1 MVNLVCGKQGTGKTR
16 KMIEFGNNAIKKMK
30 GKVVFLEANNKH
42 MYDLHHDIRYINT
55 KEHGMMNADQFLGF
69 VSGLLAADYDIEHVY
84 IDGLYKIAK
93 IGMEDL
99 KNIIEKLNN
108 TSKEFEVDFYMS
120 VNFDEN
126 ELDSDIKKH
135 ILK

>member
-1 MVNLVCGKQGTGKTR
+1 MVNLICGKQGTGKTQ
-16 KMIEFGNNAIKKMK
+16 KMIEFGNNAIDKIK
-30 GKVVFLEANNKH
+30 GKIVFLEANNKH

-93 IGMEDL
+93 IEMIDL
-99 KNIIEKLNN
+99 KRIIEKLNN
-108 TSKEFEVDFYMS
+108 TSVEFEVDFYMS
-120 VNFDEN
+120 VNFDED
-126 ELDSDIKKH
+126 ELDSDIKKY
-135 ILK
+135 IMN

>member
-1 MVNLVCGKQGTGKTR
+1 MVKLICGKQGTGKTQ
-16 KMIEFGNNAIKKMK
+16 KMIDFGNNAVDKIK
-30 GKVVFLEANNKH
+30 GKIVFLEANNKH

-93 IGMEDL
+93 LNMEDL
-99 KNIIEKLNN
+99 KGIIDKLND
-108 TSKEFEVDFYMS
+108 TSKDFEVDFYMS
-120 VNFDEN
+120 VNFAED
-126 ELDSDIKKH
+126 ELDTEIKKY
-135 ILK
+135 ILN

>member
-16 KMIEFGNNAIKKMK
+16 KIIEFGNNAIKEMK

-93 IGMEDL
+93 IEMEDL
-99 KNIIEKLNN
+99 KKIIQKLNN

>member
-1 MVNLVCGKQGTGKTR
+1 MVKLICGKQGTGKTQ
-16 KMIEFGNNAIKKMK
+16 KMIDFGNNAVDKIK
-30 GKVVFLEANNKH
+30 GKIVFLEANNKH

-93 IGMEDL
+93 LNMEDL
-99 KNIIEKLNN
+99 KGIIDKLND
-108 TSKEFEVDFYMS
+108 TSKDFEVDFYMS
-120 VNFDEN
+120 VNFAED
-126 ELDSDIKKH
+126 ELDTDIKKY
-135 ILK
+135 ILN

>member
-16 KMIEFGNNAIKKMK
+16 KMIEFGNNAIKEMK

-42 MYDLHHDIRYINT
+42 MYDLDHDIRYINT
-55 KEHGMMNADQFLGF
+55 KEHCMMNADQFLGF

-93 IGMEDL
+93 IEMEDL
-99 KNIIEKLNN
+99 KKIIQKLNN

-126 ELDSDIKKH
+126 ELDSDVKKY
-135 ILK
+135 ILN

>member
-1 MVNLVCGKQGTGKTR
+1 
-16 KMIEFGNNAIKKMK
+16 
-30 GKVVFLEANNKH
+30 
-42 MYDLHHDIRYINT
+42 
-55 KEHGMMNADQFLGF
+55 MNADQFLGF

-120 VNFDEN
+120 VNFDED
-126 ELDSDIKKH
+126 ELDGDIKKY
-135 ILK
+135 ILN

>member
-120 VNFDEN
+120 VNFDED
-126 ELDSDIKKH
+126 ELDSGIKKY
-135 ILK
+135 ILN

>member
-16 KMIEFGNNAIKKMK
+16 KMIEFGNNAIKEMK

-93 IGMEDL
+93 IEMEDL
-99 KNIIEKLNN
+99 KKIIQKLNN